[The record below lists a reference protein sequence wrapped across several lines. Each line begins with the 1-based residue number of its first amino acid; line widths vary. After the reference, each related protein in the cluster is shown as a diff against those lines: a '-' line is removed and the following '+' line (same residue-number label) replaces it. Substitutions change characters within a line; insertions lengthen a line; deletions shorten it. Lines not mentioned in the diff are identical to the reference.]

1 MNSKLSKILSLVA
14 GAIGIIAVFFLIR
27 IIMEGDDAFDAINP
41 DAASLQASIITP
53 YIWFAMA
60 LLYITAGLA
69 VVFSILNLIKHPK
82 MLKKALLSVGVLAV
96 LLLVAYLISSDNAV
110 TDATGTK
117 ILVEQGSVSKWSS
130 TGIWYAV
137 ILGGIG
143 LIFFLVDFAKGIV
156 KT

>member
-14 GAIGIIAVFFLIR
+14 GAIGIIAVYFLIR
-27 IIMEGDDAFDAINP
+27 IIMEGDDAFDAVNP
-41 DAASLQASIITP
+41 DAASLQGSIISP
-53 YIWFAMA
+53 YISFALA

-69 VVFSILNLIKHPK
+69 VVFSLWNLIRHPK

-96 LLLVAYLISSDNAV
+96 LLIVAYFLSPDNAV

-117 ILVEQGSVSKWSS
+117 ILVEQGSISKWSS

-143 LIFFLVDFAKGIV
+143 LAFFLVDFVKGIV
-156 KT
+156 KS